1 MELPQLII
9 LAVLLLTAV
18 ILAAKVYF
26 LHRSAEEIAKAFHDI
41 RMSDTNTL
49 ISVSSRDPY
58 MRRLAADINLEL
70 RLLRKER
77 RRCQQGDLELK
88 EAVAGLSHD
97 LRTPLTALIGYLES
111 SGAGGKRRNGQAL
124 PFADPQPDRGAE
136 GSDGGA
142 VPVQCGR
149 VLPGAASGAC
159 GCGRGAG
166 GKLLS
171 FYGVMQEKGIE
182 PVIHLPEAPV
192 CRSLDISAV
201 NRIFSNIVSNA
212 LKYSDGDF
220 FVCMDLDCG
229 ISFINTAQN
238 LNAVAV
244 GRMFDKFY
252 TVEANRN
259 STGLGLSI
267 AKILTERM
275 GGSIEAEYS
284 EGKLRIRIRFPETGK
299 LLE

>member
-1 MELPQLII
+1 MW
-9 LAVLLLTAV
+9 
-18 ILAAKVYF
+18 
-26 LHRSAEEIAKAFHDI
+26 
-41 RMSDTNTL
+41 
-49 ISVSSRDPY
+49 
-58 MRRLAADINLEL
+58 
-70 RLLRKER
+70 
-77 RRCQQGDLELK
+77 
-88 EAVAGLSHD
+88 
-97 LRTPLTALIGYLES
+97 
-111 SGAGGKRRNGQAL
+111 SGAL
-124 PFADPQPDRGAE
+124 E
-136 GSDGGA
+136 ES
-142 VPVQCGR
+142 
-149 VLPGAASGAC
+149 
-159 GCGRGAG
+159 
-166 GKLLS
+166 LLS

-212 LKYSDGDF
+212 LKYSDGDL

-284 EGKLRIRIRFPETGK
+284 EGKLRTRIRFPETGK